1 MINDRIDLAECAEQ
15 AITFLEGMKNIK
27 LTAQEQYFIGREIEK
42 QSSIYY
48 EVESKM
54 NEQ

>member
-15 AITFLEGMKNIK
+15 AITFLEGIKNTN
-27 LTAQEQYFIGREIEK
+27 LTAQEQYIIGREIQK
-42 QSSIYY
+42 QSGFFY

-54 NEQ
+54 NKQ